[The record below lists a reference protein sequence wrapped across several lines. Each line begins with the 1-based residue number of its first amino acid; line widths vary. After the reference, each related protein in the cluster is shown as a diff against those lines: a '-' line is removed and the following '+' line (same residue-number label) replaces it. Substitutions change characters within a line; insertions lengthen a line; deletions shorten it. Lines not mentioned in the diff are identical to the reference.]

1 MQNFEETWS
10 SAVRRHSVSAAVFL
24 SGLCRL
30 HQSIAD
36 SFSPRQA
43 HPRRRRGIGQ
53 STMARPPAHRGP
65 VTPRKVTAWPRSP
78 AAAPASSQDWAG
90 HARAGTDNLA
100 RRRPR
105 IVQDLSSIDRS
116 IAAIASTLHAPV
128 HTHTCRWSSPAPPR
142 VTRPSRPTLAPG
154 YLSILPRSDLH
165 ILDLR
170 WTGLADER
178 ASRLR
183 WNADAE

>member
-1 MQNFEETWS
+1 MRNFEETWS

-53 STMARPPAHRGP
+53 STVARPPAHRGP

-90 HARAGTDNLA
+90 PARAGTGNLA

-116 IAAIASTLHAPV
+116 IAAIASTRA
-128 HTHTCRWSSPAPPR
+128 HTHVR
-142 VTRPSRPTLAPG
+142 VEFSRPAASDPTFPADPRAGLSQHTATL
-154 YLSILPRSDLH
+154 
-165 ILDLR
+165 
-170 WTGLADER
+170 
-178 ASRLR
+178 
-183 WNADAE
+183 